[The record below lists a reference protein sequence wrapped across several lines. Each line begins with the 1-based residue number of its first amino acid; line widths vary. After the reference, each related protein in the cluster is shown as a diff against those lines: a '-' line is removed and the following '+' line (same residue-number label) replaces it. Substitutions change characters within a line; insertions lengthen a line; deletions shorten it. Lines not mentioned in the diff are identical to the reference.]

1 MVRKPGRMYRRI
13 TGPAYTRKEF
23 IAGIPQP
30 RIHEFEHGDLSN
42 KDRFGYVLHLVA
54 EEDCQIRH
62 TALEAARVAANK
74 YLMGVLGGNNYYLK
88 IRVYPHH
95 VLREHKMATGAG
107 ADRIS
112 SGMSMAFGKP
122 VGTAAR
128 VKAGET
134 IIIVAVDQ
142 QNIDKAKEALKKAKM
157 KLPTPARIDIFP
169 KSGQEPVSG

>member
-1 MVRKPGRMYRRI
+1 MVRKPARMYRRI

-30 RIHEFEHGDLSN
+30 RIHEFEHGDLKNS
-42 KDRFGYVLHLVA
+42 DRFEYTLHLVA

-62 TALEAARVAANK
+62 TALEAARVSANK
-74 YLMGVLGGNNYYLK
+74 YLMTAVGGTNYYLK

-128 VKAGET
+128 VKSGET
-134 IIIVAVDQ
+134 VIIVKVNAQD
-142 QNIDKAKEALKKAKM
+142 IEKAKEALKKAKM

-169 KSGQEPVSG
+169 SNAKEGISS

>member
-1 MVRKPGRMYRRI
+1 MVRKPGRMYRKI
-13 TGPAYTRKEF
+13 MGPAYTRKEY

-30 RIHEFEHGDLSN
+30 RIHEFEHGDLKN
-42 KDRFGYVLHLVA
+42 QFRFGYVLNLIA

-74 YLMGVLGGNNYYLK
+74 YLMAALGGTNYYLK

-112 SGMSMAFGKP
+112 SGMSLAFGKP

-128 VKAGET
+128 VKSGET
-134 IIIVAVDQ
+134 ILFVRVDGD
-142 QNIDKAKEALKKAKM
+142 NIEKAKEGLKKAMM
-157 KLPTPARIDIFP
+157 KLPTPSRIEIIP
-169 KSGQEPVSG
+169 LKGQESG

>member
-1 MVRKPGRMYRRI
+1 MVRKPARMYRRI

-30 RIHEFEHGDLSN
+30 RIHEFEHGDLKN
-42 KDRFGYVLHLVA
+42 PNRFEYTLNLVA

-62 TALEAARVAANK
+62 TALEAARIAANK
-74 YLMGVLGGNNYYLK
+74 YLMTALGATNYYLK

-128 VKAGET
+128 VRSGDT
-134 IIIVAVDQ
+134 IIILKVNGAD
-142 QNIDKAKEALKKAKM
+142 IEKAKQALRKAKM
-157 KLPTPARIDIFP
+157 KLPTPARINIFQSNV
-169 KSGQEPVSG
+169 KEGISS

>member
-1 MVRKPGRMYRRI
+1 MVRKPGRMYRKI
-13 TGPAYTRKEF
+13 TGPAYTRKEY

-30 RIHEFEHGDLSN
+30 RIHEFEHGDLKN
-42 KDRFGYVLHLVA
+42 QNRFQYTLKLVA
-54 EEDCQIRH
+54 LEDCQIRH

-74 YLMGVLGGNNYYLK
+74 FLMTAIGTNNYYLK

-128 VKAGET
+128 VHAGDV
-134 IIIVAVDQ
+134 IMFVRVDANYLDQ
-142 QNIDKAKEALKKAKM
+142 AKESLRKAIM
-157 KLPTPARIDIFP
+157 KLPTPGKIEIVENTQ
-169 KSGQEPVSG
+169 KEN

>member
-1 MVRKPGRMYRRI
+1 MVRKPGRMYRQI
-13 TGPAYTRKEF
+13 TGPAYTRKEY

-30 RIHEFEHGDLSN
+30 RIHEFEHGDLKN
-42 KDRFGYVLHLVA
+42 RDRFGYVLNLIA

-62 TALEAARVAANK
+62 TALEAARVSANK
-74 YLMGVLGGNNYYLK
+74 YFMTVFGSVNYYFK

-128 VKAGET
+128 VRAGD
-134 IIIVAVDQ
+134 IILYVMVDAE
-142 QNIDKAKEALKKAKM
+142 NIEKAKEGLRKAMM
-157 KLPTPARIDIFP
+157 KLPTPSRIEVVP
-169 KSGQEPVSG
+169 LKKQGSG